1 VIDSDEDDHLNLL
14 LNWLMIITD
23 QLLSLFIFQKVQ
35 REIVDKFI
43 GEIEKFS
50 CCLQEKVMCIEM
62 LKSISS
68 KIKLISS
75 KSVNYYAS
83 DLNKDLIIEH
93 IKI

>member
-1 VIDSDEDDHLNLL
+1 MNDSNDDEHLNRL
-14 LNWLMIITD
+14 LNWLMIITE
-23 QLLSLFIFQKVQ
+23 QLLSLFIFQKVP

-50 CCLQEKVMCIEM
+50 CCLQEKVSCIEL